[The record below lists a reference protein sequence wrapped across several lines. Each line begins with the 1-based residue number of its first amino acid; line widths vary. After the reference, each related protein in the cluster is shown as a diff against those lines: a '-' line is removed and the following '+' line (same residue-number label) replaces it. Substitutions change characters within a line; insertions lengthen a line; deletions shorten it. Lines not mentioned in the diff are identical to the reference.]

1 MNDTKIKSL
10 SLQEYPIKEILVS
23 NGLPID
29 DLKTAPIQFFGIVG
43 NDTLKGIGALE
54 IYGHVAILRSLTVPR
69 EFQGL
74 GSGKALVSTLEK
86 ITKNL
91 GIKQLYLLTTTA
103 PHFFEKLGYTQA
115 SRYQCPKE
123 IVSSGEFTSLCP
135 DSALCYSKEV

>member
-1 MNDTKIKSL
+1 MHDTKIKSL

-29 DLKTAPIQFFGIVG
+29 DLKTAPIQSFGIVG

-54 IYGHVAILRSLTVPR
+54 IYGHVAILRSLAVPK

-103 PHFFEKLGYTQA
+103 PHFLKNWDIPKLQD
-115 SRYQCPKE
+115 
-123 IVSSGEFTSLCP
+123 I
-135 DSALCYSKEV
+135 SAQKR